1 MLLIGTSL
9 ATYSAYRLLKQ
20 AHDAGKKVAMLN
32 VGTSRGDDLSKCGES
47 WCLLHSIDEALEIVV
62 PEDMRFSLGS
72 SDVLT
77 RVAAALAAGKEK
89 QDKTLGLLL
98 KSGIYDPVKD
108 NLPPSVS
115 PGEREGQDVV
125 RPQ

>member
-1 MLLIGTSL
+1 
-9 ATYSAYRLLKQ
+9 
-20 AHDAGKKVAMLN
+20 
-32 VGTSRGDDLSKCGES
+32 
-47 WCLLHSIDEALEIVV
+47 
-62 PEDMRFSLGS
+62 MRFSLGS

-77 RVAAALAAGKEK
+77 RVAAALAGGKERS
-89 QDKTLGLLL
+89 DRTLDTLL

-115 PGEREGQDVV
+115 PGERDGQDVV